1 MKVLTMFDVDVRL
14 LQLFQAI
21 FRNGS
26 VSKAA
31 IKLNIGQPAASIGL
45 NKLRS
50 HFSNQLFVRVGNR
63 MEATDIAKELAPM
76 IDEALEQIR
85 AVNEY
90 RKAFNPAVSSQE
102 FSLSMTDISHLQMIP
117 KLVEYLKHHAP
128 HIRINVVPINSNLPG
143 LMSTG
148 EVDLAIGFIPQLEA
162 GFYQQTLFK
171 QHYVALVS
179 KYHPRIQGD
188 ELSVEAYLN
197 ENHIEIVPHGT
208 GHYLVESELRKM
220 GLKRNVVVKLPSYLG
235 VGLVIQE
242 TELIATIP
250 ERLSHLLLSRGHI
263 KALPLP
269 YDLPT
274 YSVKQHWHERMHN
287 SPENQW
293 LRQVCFQLFHIG
305 NHHSV
310 L

>member
-1 MKVLTMFDVDVRL
+1 MFDVDVRL

-21 FRNGS
+21 FRHSS

-31 IKLNIGQPAASIGL
+31 LTLNIGQPAASIGL
-45 NKLRS
+45 TKLRN
-50 HFSNQLFVRVGNR
+50 HFSDQLFVRVGNR

-76 IDEALEQIR
+76 VDEALEQIR

-90 RKAFNPAVSSQE
+90 RKAFNPAISTQE
-102 FSLSMTDISHLQMIP
+102 FSISMTDISHLKMIP

-128 HIRINVVPINSNLPG
+128 HVRLNIVPIGSNLPSI
-143 LMSTG
+143 MSNG

-171 QHYVALVS
+171 QQYVALIS
-179 KYHPRIQGD
+179 KYHPRITGND
-188 ELSVEAYLN
+188 LSAEAYLN
-197 ENHIEIVPHGT
+197 EGHVDVTPYGT
-208 GHYLVESELRKM
+208 GHYLVENELRKV
-220 GLKRNVVVKLPSYLG
+220 GLNRNIVLRLPSYLG

-250 ERLSHLLLSRGHI
+250 ESLSRLLLSRGHI

-269 YDLPT
+269 HRLPN
-274 YSVKQHWHERMHN
+274 YAVKQHWHERMHN
-287 SPENQW
+287 NPENQW
-293 LRQVCFQLFHIG
+293 LRKTCFQLFHQ
-305 NHHSV
+305 
-310 L
+310 